1 MSSLE
6 SGTDQYI
13 HVSRTINA
21 FCTLDHLI
29 TYRARRRRRSTV
41 SKGSGRLPFWLS
53 QSADSLNRT
62 FKRVQ
67 GVAEEVIARFNPFKA
82 LRFWQTL
89 EKFLERRLGEGWTK
103 ETARMKKWLAR

>member
-21 FCTLDHLI
+21 FCTLDRLGH
-29 TYRARRRRRSTV
+29 TSRRERRCRSTV

-89 EKFLERRLGEGWTK
+89 EKFLERRLGSEFIVSAVH
-103 ETARMKKWLAR
+103 E